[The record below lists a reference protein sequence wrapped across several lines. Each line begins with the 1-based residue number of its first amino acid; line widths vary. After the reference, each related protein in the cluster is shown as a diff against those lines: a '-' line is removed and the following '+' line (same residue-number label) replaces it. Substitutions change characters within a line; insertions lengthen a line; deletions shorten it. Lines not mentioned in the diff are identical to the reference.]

1 MIAKAVTQIQERTT
15 NVKERLLKSAKI
27 SAKCADK
34 IAREFAKREKE
45 LYNNGID
52 AEQVLNEIIDS
63 LDPVLSDNENI
74 GLALDILN
82 RYARVDLDTE
92 SYGFENDQVDY
103 AIQRYKDLEFLK
115 KEFGLSPEEEE
126 EFNALAQFLEK
137 IGKKPITE
145 KEENWQEIFKRAPKP
160 IMANA
165 LPIECEEVECEVWI
179 PEKVTLRAFKELTQ
193 STKKL
198 LDDIEE
204 VVEL

>member
-1 MIAKAVTQIQERTT
+1 MAAKAVTQTQERASS
-15 NVKERLLKSAKI
+15 VKERLLKSAEI

-34 IAREFAKREKE
+34 IAREFVKREKE

-63 LDPVLSDNENI
+63 LDSELSDNENI

-92 SYGFENDQVDY
+92 SYDFDSEQVDY

-115 KEFGLSPEEEE
+115 REFGLSPEEEE
-126 EFNALAQFLEK
+126 EFKALTHFLEK
-137 IGKKPITE
+137 IGKKPVKE
-145 KEENWQEIFKRAPKP
+145 EEENWLEIFKPKP
-160 IMANA
+160 VAANA
-165 LPIECEEVECEVWI
+165 LPIECVEIECEVWV
-179 PEKVTLRAFKELTQ
+179 PEKVTLRAFKELVQ

-198 LDDIEE
+198 LDDIEQ